1 MLVVSSSMKTPEPK
15 GELTPSR
22 LLDFR
27 AETQPEQRRN
37 TQQSRRTSASPGR
50 AKERG
55 RSSHSKL
62 QSGHGKQ
69 EMPEFC
75 SGFNLFLF
83 SEVLSLHQI
92 EEKHRRKQQN
102 DPDYDQETAAVPGFS
117 PSADVRPPPETVQQ
131 VIQFQKYQIQEKK
144 VTANA
149 NH

>member
-1 MLVVSSSMKTPEPK
+1 M
-15 GELTPSR
+15 
-22 LLDFR
+22 
-27 AETQPEQRRN
+27 
-37 TQQSRRTSASPGR
+37 
-50 AKERG
+50 
-55 RSSHSKL
+55 
-62 QSGHGKQ
+62 SG
-69 EMPEFC
+69 FC

-83 SEVLSLHQI
+83 SELLFFHQI